1 MHPFPTLRSS
11 DPPRRFPWRTHR
23 LLLAMGLCMFSFNFY
38 FFYLAAAYLTS
49 GLLAV
54 VFSMTVVLN
63 IVNAR
68 LLLGRRAAPR
78 SLVAAALGVAGIAAL
93 FWPEIG
99 RDRKSTRLNSSH

>member
-1 MHPFPTLRSS
+1 
-11 DPPRRFPWRTHR
+11 
-23 LLLAMGLCMFSFNFY
+23 MGLCMFSFNFY

-68 LLLGRRAAPR
+68 LLLGRLAAPT
-78 SLVAAALGVAGIAAL
+78 SLVAAALGVAGIAAPV
-93 FWPEIG
+93 WPEIERFALAANVKLG
-99 RDRKSTRLNSSH
+99 LVLSLPRLPGFPSGNITSEP